1 MRAASHDDVRRSA
14 RVRPFL
20 TVSRAT
26 IDEIESSPDLA
37 VLLDEYAA
45 ESANTGIGPA
55 SPQIDT
61 YRKLEASGFL
71 HAFAARVDGQII
83 GFMFLLLS
91 VLPHFGRKVG
101 VTESYF
107 VAREHRKSGA
117 GLRLLR
123 AAEEAAKAEGAVGL
137 LLSAPAGGILERV
150 APGVGY
156 RETNRV
162 FFKGLQ

>member
-1 MRAASHDDVRRSA
+1 MDVTE
-14 RVRPFL
+14 PHL
-20 TVSRAT
+20 TISRAT
-26 IDEIESSPDLA
+26 VDEINSSPNLA
-37 VLLDEYAA
+37 MLLGEYAA

-61 YRKLEASGFL
+61 YRKMEEFGFL
-71 HAFAARVDGQII
+71 RAFVACVDGELI

-107 VAREHRKSGA
+107 VAAEHRKSGA

-123 AAEEAAKAEGAVGL
+123 AAEEVAQAEGAVGL
-137 LLSAPAGGILERV
+137 LLSAPAGGVLERV

-162 FFKGLQ
+162 FFKELQ